1 MINSANLDNRWLA
14 VQVLAG
20 WEMRVARGMRRRGY
34 EGFVPLYQQERS
46 WSVALLKQSA
56 FVEIEGHDITP
67 IGCPESECIPTDTVG
82 LIPRLRSTN
91 ASFQECA
98 FS

>member
-1 MINSANLDNRWLA
+1 MINFANLDNRWLV
-14 VQVLAG
+14 VQVQAG
-20 WEMRVARGMRRRGY
+20 WEMRVARGMRRQGY
-34 EGFVPLYQQERS
+34 EDFVPSYRQERS

-56 FVEIEGHDITP
+56 FVEIEGHD
-67 IGCPESECIPTDTVG
+67 SECIPTDTVE

-91 ASFQECA
+91 ASFQEYA